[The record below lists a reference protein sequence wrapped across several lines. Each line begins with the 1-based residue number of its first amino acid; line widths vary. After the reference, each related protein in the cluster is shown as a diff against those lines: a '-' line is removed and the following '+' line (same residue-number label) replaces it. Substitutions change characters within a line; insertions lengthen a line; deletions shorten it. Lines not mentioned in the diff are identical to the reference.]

1 MNVSFNTAMDF
12 RKSWLPFPMKPIE
25 MSLNTKMDDFM
36 NLTTEELAERK
47 RLIEEY
53 IESVVTHVEDNPVEF
68 VDNRL
73 RRSEVCSMRTLS
85 EVFGH
90 RLEELRETKHLNVA

>member
-1 MNVSFNTAMDF
+1 M
-12 RKSWLPFPMKPIE
+12 KSIE

-36 NLTTEELAERK
+36 NLTAAELAERK

-53 IESVVTHVEDNPVEF
+53 IALVVTHVEDNPTEF
-68 VDNRL
+68 IDNRL
-73 RRSEVCSMRTLS
+73 RRSEACSMRTLS

-90 RLEELRETKHLNVA
+90 RIEELRETKHLKNVA